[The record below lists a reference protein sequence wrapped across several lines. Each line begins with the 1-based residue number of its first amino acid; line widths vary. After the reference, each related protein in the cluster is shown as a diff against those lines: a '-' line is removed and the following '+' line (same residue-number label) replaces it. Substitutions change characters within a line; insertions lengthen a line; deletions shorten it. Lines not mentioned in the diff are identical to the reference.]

1 MSPNN
6 TPLQPQTTPP
16 ADSVSAAEISAFLHQ
31 LARLRS
37 PARTEDQADHAERV
51 AVLVRKAEL
60 FDRIADQHTGTDQ
73 VQARQ
78 IAERARTAAAKHT
91 AQLHPTSPTSTP
103 R

>member
-91 AQLHPTSPTSTP
+91 AQRHPTSPTSTP